1 MQLQKEIRS
10 IIGKYGRR
18 PRMKD
23 LKPYLTLFNNLQMKE
38 WASSQTGRLTAKETR
53 TSQEDRQLRRS
64 DRESNHG
71 RRQAEKEHVNLKL
84 SVC

>member
-1 MQLQKEIRS
+1 
-10 IIGKYGRR
+10 
-18 PRMKD
+18 MKD
-23 LKPYLTLFNNLQMKE
+23 LKLYLTLFNNLQMKE
-38 WASSQTGRLTAKETR
+38 CASSQTESLTAKETR

-71 RRQAEKEHVNLKL
+71 RRQADKEHVNLKL